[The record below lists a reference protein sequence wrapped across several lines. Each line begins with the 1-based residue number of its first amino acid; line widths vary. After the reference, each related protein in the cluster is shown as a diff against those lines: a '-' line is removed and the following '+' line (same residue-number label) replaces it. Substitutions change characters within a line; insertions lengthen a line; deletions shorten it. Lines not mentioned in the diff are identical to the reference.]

1 MKYLV
6 MILMLV
12 AVSCGKTRGV
22 LLEPVSAQE
31 FKVVGPVC
39 TGGVLTIDEY
49 YRDQV
54 VVNIYCGD
62 LKISDELKFLT
73 RDIEFESYQY
83 TDGEQVMVITR
94 TAFNELMR
102 ALRVRVVG
110 EDSYFQLEENWYA
123 KIPKA

>member
-1 MKYLV
+1 MKFLV
-6 MILMLV
+6 MVLMFV

-22 LLEPVSAQE
+22 LLEPVSAKE

-54 VVNIYCGD
+54 VATMYCGD

-73 RDIEFESYQY
+73 RDIQFESYQY
-83 TDGEQVMVITR
+83 SDGEQVMIMPR
-94 TAFNELMR
+94 TVFNELMR
-102 ALRVRVVG
+102 SLRVRIVDEEG
-110 EDSYFQLEENWYA
+110 YFQLEERWYA